1 MGETARVRR
10 VIDADTIEL
19 DQPDPTGTY
28 PFERVRLVRISAPE
42 IGARKRLVSAA
53 AYAGMRYLRALIV
66 RREVEIEGEARD
78 KFHRRLARV
87 RVLLATPEGTPEPH
101 DVETLL
107 VAAGHARWWTDV
119 VRERREAREAAHAE
133 R

>member
-1 MGETARVRR
+1 MGDSVRVRR

-19 DQPDPTGTY
+19 DRLDPTGTY
-28 PFERVRLVRISAPE
+28 PFERVRLIRISTPE
-42 IGARKRLVSAA
+42 LDDRKRTARAA
-53 AYAGMRYLRALIV
+53 AYAGMRYLKALIV
-66 RREVEIEGEARD
+66 GRQVEVEGDAAD

-87 RVLLATPEGTPEPH
+87 RVLLSTPEGVPEPH

-107 VAAGHARWWTDV
+107 VAAGHARWWSDM
-119 VRERREAREAAHAE
+119 VRERREAVHAG